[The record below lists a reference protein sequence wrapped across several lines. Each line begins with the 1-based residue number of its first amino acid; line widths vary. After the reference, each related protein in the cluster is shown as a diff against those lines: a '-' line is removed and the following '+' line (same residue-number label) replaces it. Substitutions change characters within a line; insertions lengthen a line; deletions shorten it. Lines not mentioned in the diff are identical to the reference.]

1 MADSKGDA
9 TDVNEQ
15 TKSGMTPLMCA
26 VKVLG
31 PKNGDDGIVAFLLEN
46 KANVNLQDV
55 MGDTVLHI
63 ACCSKVIA
71 VCSSL
76 SLSLSP
82 FLLFFLSVS
91 VSVSVSL
98 ALSLSLCVPACPGV
112 LFLSFSLTV
121 SSFCSYLPC
130 YQLWRKSK
138 ISYAF
143 QDPLNPLLPKGF
155 EKLTQALIDGNAD
168 VNICNKIGQTALHRA
183 SLVHMHP
190 HTY

>member
-1 MADSKGDA
+1 MHRFFQSCSWRPALADSKGDA

-71 VCSSL
+71 VCPSL
-76 SLSLSP
+76 
-82 FLLFFLSVS
+82 FLSVS
-91 VSVSVSL
+91 LSLLLARARSVSL
-98 ALSLSLCVPACPGV
+98 QHVPVSHSLYRA
-112 LFLSFSLTV
+112 
-121 SSFCSYLPC
+121 
-130 YQLWRKSK
+130 
-138 ISYAF
+138 
-143 QDPLNPLLPKGF
+143 
-155 EKLTQALIDGNAD
+155 
-168 VNICNKIGQTALHRA
+168 RA
-183 SLVHMHP
+183 SARSHYQNAPSKHSIKGIPDSGIPGINIRYLFIID
-190 HTY
+190 